1 SPHLQL
7 PSPSPPTPLPL
18 TSKLPSPSP
27 PTPLPLTSNSL
38 PPPTPPPHLQ
48 LPSPLHLQLPS
59 PHLQLPSPSPPT
71 PLPLTSNSPSPSPS
85 TPPLP
90 PTPLPLTS
98 NSPSPLTSNSPPLT
112 SNSPSPFTSNSP
124 PLTSNSPPPHLQL
137 PSPSPPTPL
146 PSPPTPLPH
155 LQLPSPHLQLP
166 SPSPSNSPPLTSNS
180 PPPSPSNSPPPLLTS
195 NSPPPHLQLPSP
207 SPPTPLPPHLQLP
220 SPSPP
225 TPLPPT
231 AAHRLIEYI
240 AETGRTN
247 MTGQLRSGAEGQT
260 SLMQAADVI
269 LNLFSFRRNIKVPL
283 DPHDFVPLL
292 ASMGAWSSV
301 KSTDPKITYKTL
313 AMAACVN
320 VSMLQLSSEDIIK
333 KKLDLATYKKLPSSL
348 GVIVKFLEFGH
359 RNCNSFSSETEIKEL
374 WDITLGSCTD
384 CLLLWPQLKRAIVK
398 SEYWARVSRQKAVTQ
413 ERLNQVCKDERLRKL
428 LALVAFSN

>member
-1 SPHLQL
+1 MSR
-7 PSPSPPTPLPL
+7 PSSERERYSHDGVLAAIKLLGSYLTVAPSSHRKRVGRLL
-18 TSKLPSPSP
+18 GFMLGVKGEDEDR
-27 PTPLPLTSNSL
+27 
-38 PPPTPPPHLQ
+38 
-48 LPSPLHLQLPS
+48 
-59 PHLQLPSPSPPT
+59 
-71 PLPLTSNSPSPSPS
+71 
-85 TPPLP
+85 
-90 PTPLPLTS
+90 
-98 NSPSPLTSNSPPLT
+98 
-112 SNSPSPFTSNSP
+112 
-124 PLTSNSPPPHLQL
+124 
-137 PSPSPPTPL
+137 
-146 PSPPTPLPH
+146 
-155 LQLPSPHLQLP
+155 
-166 SPSPSNSPPLTSNS
+166 
-180 PPPSPSNSPPPLLTS
+180 PLLAS
-195 NSPPPHLQLPSP
+195 RYLLPALVHMS
-207 SPPTPLPPHLQLP
+207 SEARGCNTILKRGG
-220 SPSPP
+220 
-225 TPLPPT
+225 
-231 AAHRLIEYI
+231 HRFLIEYI